1 MKGRALAL
9 LAAALTLTLTPTLAL
24 TSPACGSGESRA
36 SGPGEGVPARPNQGA
51 NQGTNPNTTP
61 EKTPSPARA
70 SARVASPASGR
81 GGLFTPWRANLTP
94 NEPPYEIQRL
104 DPDTFVIRQSLA
116 TTPAAPFLTLLF
128 GTRRALLLDTGTGA
142 APLRPV
148 IDAIMAQHGTPDL
161 PLIIAH
167 SHSHADHIGG
177 DAELGERPN
186 TQIIGHTP
194 AAIATAF
201 GIRRWPTGAGQINLG
216 NRRLTILATPGHS
229 KTDIMVHDP
238 QTRLLLTGD
247 TLMPGLLTVPI
258 TEFATWRASLTRAAA
273 YVRRHKVRALLG
285 AHIGL
290 RRTPGEAYPRDAHRH
305 PDEHALALKP
315 ASLFELQA
323 AAKAMTEE
331 PVRETHADFII
342 VPTWPG

>member
-1 MKGRALAL
+1 MKGRALAI
-9 LAAALTLTLTPTLAL
+9 ALAL
-24 TSPACGSGESRA
+24 VANTSPACGRGESRA
-36 SGPGEGVPARPNQGA
+36 SGPGEGVPQLRN
-51 NQGTNPNTTP
+51 

-94 NEPPYEIQRL
+94 NEPSYEIQRL
-104 DPDTFVIRQSLA
+104 DPETFVIRQSLA

-128 GTRRALLLDTGTGA
+128 GKTRALLLDTGTGT

-161 PLIIAH
+161 PLIVAH

-177 DAELGERPN
+177 DAELAERPN
-186 TQIIGHTP
+186 TKVVGHTP
-194 AAIATAF
+194 AEVAVAF
-201 GIRRWPTGAGQINLG
+201 GIRRWPDSQGQIDLG

-229 KTDIMVHDP
+229 KTDIMIHDP
-238 QTRLLLTGD
+238 QTRVLFTGD
-247 TLMPGLLTVPI
+247 TLTPGLLTVPLNA
-258 TEFATWRASLTRAAA
+258 FAAWRASLARAAA
-273 YVRRHKVRALLG
+273 YARRHDLRALLG

-290 RRTPGEAYPRDAHRH
+290 RRTPGEAYPRDARRH
-305 PDEHALALKP
+305 PDEHPLALAP

-323 AAKAMTEE
+323 AAKTMTGE

-342 VPTWPG
+342 VPRWPG